1 MRIPVVGHGMRVLRD
16 VREPNTER
24 MTSNRLLIL
33 DDDPGVLT
41 FLGEVGRGYH
51 YDVALTQSVDEL
63 RACYEAFGPSLIVL
77 DLQYAHG
84 DGIEVMSFL
93 KQHGCQAPIVLIS
106 GFDSR
111 VLETAR
117 RVGLEFGLT
126 IVDALVKPI
135 RADTLGGVLN
145 AHREPEAEE
154 WADDLRDAIDRD
166 DLTVSY

>member
-1 MRIPVVGHGMRVLRD
+1 
-16 VREPNTER
+16 
-24 MTSNRLLIL
+24 MTSNHLLLIL
-33 DDDPGVLT
+33 DDDPVVLT

-63 RACYEAFGPSLIVL
+63 RACYDAFGPSLIVL

-93 KQHGCQAPIVLIS
+93 KQHGCEVPIVLIS

-117 RVGLEFGLT
+117 RVGLEYGLT

-135 RADTLGGVLN
+135 RPGHPRRRAGRPPRAGGRGVGRRSARGDRPRRPDGLL
-145 AHREPEAEE
+145 PAEGPGRR
-154 WADDLRDAIDRD
+154 WPG
-166 DLTVSY
+166 